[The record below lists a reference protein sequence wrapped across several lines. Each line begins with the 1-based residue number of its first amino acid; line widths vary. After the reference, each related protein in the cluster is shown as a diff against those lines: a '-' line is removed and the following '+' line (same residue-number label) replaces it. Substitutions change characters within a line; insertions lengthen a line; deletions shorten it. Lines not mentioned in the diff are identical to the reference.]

1 MTTLLSNRQT
11 SVRQSIRPSWIVMAL
26 AATLLIGGCATVQ
39 TDSDPRVNFRNYH
52 SYQLEY
58 SGNSNAAAFNNPMN
72 ARRLRDAVESNLASR
87 GMHPVA
93 EGETPDVIVSV
104 STGSRQVVE
113 NEPSA
118 PRIGFGFGWWG
129 RGYGSSIAWDNDVR
143 AYNEHRIAIDLIDGK
158 TKEPVWH
165 VSTNENINR
174 GSGASA
180 EARIKEIVAQMF
192 AKYPG

>member
-1 MTTLLSNRQT
+1 MSTLSLRLLPIRRSSVRLISFITTLT
-11 SVRQSIRPSWIVMAL
+11 AVAL
-26 AATLLIGGCATVQ
+26 ISGCATIQ
-39 TDSDPRVNFRNYH
+39 TDSDPRVNFHNYH

-58 SGNSNAAAFNNPMN
+58 SGNTNAAAFNNPMN
-72 ARRLRDAVESNLASR
+72 ARRLREAVEANLALR

-113 NEPSA
+113 NEPVS
-118 PRIGFGFGWWG
+118 PRLGVGLGWWG
-129 RGYGSSIAWDNDVR
+129 RGYGTSIAWDNDVR

-158 TKEPVWH
+158 SKEPVWH

-180 EARIKEIVAQMF
+180 DARIKEVVAQMF
-192 AKYPG
+192 TKYP